1 MPKLNH
7 TAAAVLGHLQ
17 REPMTG
23 WQIAQI
29 VEVSLCDFFNV
40 TRSQIYRELHSL
52 AENGLVEPGQVGTR
66 DKRPYAITAAGRQAF
81 QGWLHEEPGPDI
93 MRSPFF
99 LKLSFADHLDQDTVQ
114 RYVDQH
120 RQRNEARLAY
130 YRALRPSVEAASPS
144 AAHVLRA
151 GIAYREATLRWLDSL
166 PWAGKRQTASGGK
179 GQRTRRPRNDSDV

>member
-1 MPKLNH
+1 VAKLNH
-7 TAAAVLGHLQ
+7 TAAAVLGYLQ
-17 REPMTG
+17 RDPMTG

-52 AENGLVEPGQVGTR
+52 AEAGLVEAGEVGTR
-66 DKRPYAITAAGRQAF
+66 EQRPYTITATGHRAF
-81 QGWLHEEPGPDI
+81 RDWLEEDPGPDI

-99 LKLSFADHLDQDTVQ
+99 LKLSFADHLDQGTVE
-114 RYVDQH
+114 RYIDQH

-130 YRALRPSVEAASPS
+130 YRDLQPSVEAHSPN

-166 PWAGKRQTASGGK
+166 PPAREASSSVGRQGG
-179 GQRTRRPRNDSDV
+179 THE